1 MMEPMATVT
10 AKSML
15 DIFDIDRR
23 PTTRMVTTTT
33 ASISSA
39 DSTIHPTFDHEVNNQ
54 VSALA
59 PVMTSAPS

>member
-1 MMEPMATVT
+1 MEPMATVT

-15 DIFDIDRR
+15 DIFGSDRR
-23 PTTRMVTTTT
+23 PTTRMI

-59 PVMTSAPS
+59 PVMTSAP